1 MHSNVFKTAL
11 AGTALALAMA
21 ASHAAAPARAFN
33 LPPPA
38 DLKYAIKAE
47 QKGLALDGEATVT
60 WRAGD
65 GKYTLSS
72 ESRASI
78 LGKINEN
85 RSEGLVD
92 EQGLAPEKYTEKRFR
107 KDPYSVT
114 FDRDARAIRF
124 SEGKQGYPIKGGEQD
139 RASVPWQLSAMAR
152 GMPGKFVAGSEWS
165 LVVAG
170 RRDAEPWLFKVART
184 DKLRTQ
190 MGQIEAVHLVKAP
203 SSGAKDQQIDI
214 WLAPAHEWYPVKIRF
229 SDNDGGD
236 VVEQTISKI
245 TKR

>member
-1 MHSNVFKTAL
+1 MHSNVIKTAL
-11 AGTALALAMA
+11 AGSALALMA
-21 ASHAAAPARAFN
+21 AASQAAAARTFE
-33 LPPPA
+33 PPPSA

-47 QKGLALDGEATVT
+47 QKGLSLDGEARVK

-85 RSEGLVD
+85 RSEGRLG
-92 EQGLAPEKYTEKRFR
+92 EQGLAPEKFTEKRFR

-124 SEGKQGYPIKGGEQD
+124 SEGKQSYPINGGEQD
-139 RASVPWQLSAMAR
+139 RASIPWQLSAMAR
-152 GMPGKFVAGSEWS
+152 GMPGKFVPGSEWRI
-165 LVVAG
+165 VVAG
-170 RRDAEPWLFKVART
+170 RREPEAWLFKVAKN
-184 DKLRTQ
+184 DKLRTP
-190 MGQIEAVHLVKAP
+190 MGQVDAIHLVKAP
-203 SSGAKDQQIDI
+203 SGAAKEQQIDI
-214 WLAPAHEWYPVKIRF
+214 WLAPAHEWYPVKVRF
-229 SDNDGGD
+229 SDNGGDD
-236 VVEQTISKI
+236 VVEQTVSKI

>member
-11 AGTALALAMA
+11 AGTALALTAL
-21 ASHAAAPARAFN
+21 ASHAAPRTFD
-33 LPPPA
+33 LPPSA
-38 DLKYAIKAE
+38 DLRYAIKAE
-47 QKGLALDGEATVT
+47 QKGLALDGEATVK

-92 EQGLAPEKYTEKRFR
+92 ENGLAPEKFTEKRFR

-114 FDRDARAIRF
+114 FDRDARTIRF
-124 SEGKQGYPIKGGEQD
+124 TDAKQGVPIKGGEQD

-152 GMPGKFVAGSEWS
+152 GMAGKFVAGSEWRM
-165 LVVAG
+165 VVAG
-170 RRDAEPWLFKVART
+170 RRDAEPWVFKVSKSE
-184 DKLRTQ
+184 KLATP
-190 MGQIEAVHLVKAP
+190 MGQVDAVHLVKAP
-203 SSGAKDQQIDI
+203 SPGSKEQQIDI
-214 WLAPAHEWYPVKIRF
+214 WLAPAHEWYPVKVRF
-229 SDNDGGD
+229 SDHDGDD
-236 VVEQTISKI
+236 VVEQTIAKI

>member
-1 MHSNVFKTAL
+1 MHSNVIKTAL
-11 AGTALALAMA
+11 AGSALALVAA
-21 ASHAAAPARAFN
+21 ASQATARTFDAP
-33 LPPPA
+33 PSA

-47 QKGLALDGEATVT
+47 QKGLSLDGEARVK
-60 WRAGD
+60 WRAGE

-85 RSEGLVD
+85 RSEGRVG
-92 EQGLAPEKYTEKRFR
+92 EQGLAPEKFTEKRFR

-152 GMPGKFVAGSEWS
+152 GMPGKFVPGSEWRM
-165 LVVAG
+165 VVAG
-170 RRDAEPWLFKVART
+170 RRDTEAWLFKVAKN
-184 DKLRTQ
+184 DKLRTP
-190 MGQIEAVHLVKAP
+190 MGQVDAVHLVKAP
-203 SSGAKDQQIDI
+203 AGGAKEQQIDI
-214 WLAPAHEWYPVKIRF
+214 WLAPAHEWYPVKVRF
-229 SDNDGGD
+229 SDNDGD
-236 VVEQTISKI
+236 VVEQTVSKI

>member
-1 MHSNVFKTAL
+1 MHSNVIKTAL
-11 AGTALALAMA
+11 AGTALALTVA
-21 ASHAAAPARAFN
+21 ASHAAPARGYDA
-33 LPPPA
+33 PPSA

-47 QKGLALDGEATVT
+47 QKGLSLDGEATVK
-60 WRAGD
+60 WRAAD

-92 EQGLAPEKYTEKRFR
+92 DQGLAPEKFTEKRFR
-107 KDPYSVT
+107 KDPYTVT
-114 FDRDARAIRF
+114 FDREARAIRF
-124 SEGKQGYPIKGGEQD
+124 TEGKQGHPIKGGEQD

-152 GMPGKFVAGSEWS
+152 GMPGKFVPGSEWRM
-165 LVVAG
+165 VVAG
-170 RRDAEPWLFKVART
+170 RRDAEAWLFKVAKT
-184 DKLRTQ
+184 EKLRTP
-190 MGQIEAVHLVKAP
+190 MGQVDAVHLVKAP
-203 SSGAKDQQIDI
+203 SGGEKEQQIDI
-214 WLAPAHEWYPVKIRF
+214 WLAPAHEWYPVKVRF

-236 VVEQTISKI
+236 VVEQTVSKI

>member
-1 MHSNVFKTAL
+1 MHSNVIKTAL
-11 AGTALALAMA
+11 AGSALALVAA
-21 ASHAAAPARAFN
+21 ASQATARTFDAP
-33 LPPPA
+33 PSA

-47 QKGLALDGEATVT
+47 QKGLSLDGEARVK
-60 WRAGD
+60 WRAGE

-85 RSEGLVD
+85 RSEGRVG
-92 EQGLAPEKYTEKRFR
+92 EQGLAPEKFTEKRFR

-139 RASVPWQLSAMAR
+139 RASLPWQLSAMAR
-152 GMPGKFVAGSEWS
+152 GTPDKFVPGSEWRMI
-165 LVVAG
+165 VAG
-170 RRDAEPWLFKVART
+170 RRDTEAWLFKVAKN
-184 DKLRTQ
+184 DKLRTP
-190 MGQIEAVHLVKAP
+190 MGQVDAVHLVKAP
-203 SSGAKDQQIDI
+203 AGGAKEQQIDI
-214 WLAPAHEWYPVKIRF
+214 WLAPAHEWYPVKVRF
-229 SDNDGGD
+229 SDNDGD
-236 VVEQTISKI
+236 VVEQTVSKI